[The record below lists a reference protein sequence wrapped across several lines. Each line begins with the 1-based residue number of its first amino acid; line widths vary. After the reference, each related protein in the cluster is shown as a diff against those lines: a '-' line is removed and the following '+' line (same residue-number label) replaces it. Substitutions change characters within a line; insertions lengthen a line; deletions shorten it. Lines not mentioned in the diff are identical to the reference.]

1 LSENWEI
8 EPMSDEDAEI
18 FPPGKKLPVA
28 RRETSPQPMHD
39 AGRVDT
45 GGIVSSTITR
55 WKAEHQSRALD
66 EIAKRH
72 RSEADAIKAYGE
84 MADAFQN
91 TARKVNQLRSLPET
105 MALDDER
112 WTSERSE
119 EYDELK
125 HRAEMNKRRRQREIE
140 EADTEHVEAKRRKFT
155 AEQGYENQQR
165 LKDRNLKIFATRAEA
180 EHLNAEAKAAKVR
193 KEIGGGE
200 PKKQNARDDIRARAE
215 ESLIQALADG
225 NDEEADRWQ
234 RVLDALGE
242 GEQ

>member
-1 LSENWEI
+1 
-8 EPMSDEDAEI
+8 MSDEDPEI

-28 RRETSPQPMHD
+28 RGETSPQPMHD

-112 WTSERSE
+112 WRSERSE

-140 EADTEHVEAKRRKFT
+140 EADTGTVEAQRKKFT
-155 AEQGYENQQR
+155 AEQGLENQQR
-165 LKDRNLKIFATRAEA
+165 LKARNFRIWEKRREA
-180 EHLNAEAKAAKVR
+180 QEIDAHVETERVRTELRGGNAPPIPQSSMESMRAKA
-193 KEIGGGE
+193 
-200 PKKQNARDDIRARAE
+200 E
-215 ESLIQALADG
+215 EALMTALADG
-225 NDEEADRWQ
+225 NDAEVERWQ

-242 GEQ
+242 